1 MSDGIVVRK
10 CTTLPEFEACV
21 TLQRDVWGEEDLE
34 IEPVTG
40 FLVASETGGQVLG
53 AYDGDKLVG
62 YTLGVI
68 GYRDGVIF
76 IHSHHTGVH
85 HDYRDRGVG
94 RQLKLFQREE
104 ALSRDIRYVQWTFD
118 PLELRNAHFNLNR
131 LGGISRQYKP
141 NLYGITSSPL
151 HRGLATDRLLVEWH
165 LDSKR
170 VVAAISNLLTG
181 PSSVEIGARIEL
193 PVELEQWKQTDVTA
207 TRKVQGRDSQ
217 RIHGITLIAVTA
229 AIGTRKTSAGTAY
242 VLVPWSEFFKV
253 SLWSLRKSKVEISLA
268 MFGTF
273 RRTFPNACRIREI
286 TLREIGMKLIAPFE
300 ISSGVAHHR
309 RIILLEA
316 NVDGVTGWAECVAGE
331 NPNYSPETVETAWH
345 ILRDHLWPLI
355 KDRDFAAAAD
365 VYDMLELVRGH
376 NMAKGGLEAA
386 VWDAE
391 AKQKGIPLWKLL
403 GGSRTE
409 IASGVSIGIKDS
421 LDTLAATVKKELDA
435 GYQRIKI
442 KVKPG
447 KDLEQVKRLRQ
458 DFPKIKLTVDANSA
472 YTLADWELLKQL
484 DAFYLMMIEQPL
496 GWDDLYSHAEL
507 QKKLNTPICLD
518 ECIHDLEHARAAIA
532 LGACKIINIKLGR
545 VGGHTMVRR
554 IHDLC
559 EKSGI
564 PVWCGGMLESGIGRA
579 HNIALSTL
587 PNFTLP
593 GDVSASKRY
602 WVEDII
608 EPEVVVSSR
617 GTIAV
622 PTAPGIGYN
631 LKMDLVDRLTTRTEK
646 LV

>member
-1 MSDGIVVRK
+1 M
-10 CTTLPEFEACV
+10 
-21 TLQRDVWGEEDLE
+21 
-34 IEPVTG
+34 
-40 FLVASETGGQVLG
+40 
-53 AYDGDKLVG
+53 
-62 YTLGVI
+62 
-68 GYRDGVIF
+68 
-76 IHSHHTGVH
+76 
-85 HDYRDRGVG
+85 
-94 RQLKLFQREE
+94 
-104 ALSRDIRYVQWTFD
+104 
-118 PLELRNAHFNLNR
+118 
-131 LGGISRQYKP
+131 
-141 NLYGITSSPL
+141 
-151 HRGLATDRLLVEWH
+151 
-165 LDSKR
+165 
-170 VVAAISNLLTG
+170 
-181 PSSVEIGARIEL
+181 
-193 PVELEQWKQTDVTA
+193 
-207 TRKVQGRDSQ
+207 
-217 RIHGITLIAVTA
+217 
-229 AIGTRKTSAGTAY
+229 
-242 VLVPWSEFFKV
+242 
-253 SLWSLRKSKVEISLA
+253 
-268 MFGTF
+268 
-273 RRTFPNACRIREI
+273 RIREI
-286 TLREIGMKLIAPFE
+286 TLREVGMKLIAPFE
-300 ISSGVAHHR
+300 ISSGVSYHR
-309 RIILLEA
+309 RILLLEV
-316 NVDGVTGWAECVAGE
+316 NVDGVIGWGECVAGE
-331 NPNYSPETVETAWH
+331 TPNYSPETVETAWH

-355 KDRDFAAAAD
+355 KDKDFATAAD

-376 NMAKGGLEAA
+376 NMAKGALEAA

-421 LDTLAATVKKELDA
+421 LDTLAATVKKELEA

-447 KDLEQVKRLRQ
+447 KDIEQVKRLRQ

-472 YTLADWELLKQL
+472 YTLNNWELLKQL

-587 PNFTLP
+587 SNFTLP

-608 EPEVVVSSR
+608 EPEVIVSSR
-617 GTIAV
+617 GTITV

-631 LKMDLVDRLTTRTEK
+631 VKTDLIDKLTTRTEK